1 MLTLLFSFIK
11 LLLLTDE
18 NWILEMFLIHFDFVV
33 MKLLLKKSGDA
44 FAIIHFKQADYSLN
58 ESVSNLSVVQ

>member
-1 MLTLLFSFIK
+1 
-11 LLLLTDE
+11 
-18 NWILEMFLIHFDFVV
+18 MFLIYFDFAV
-33 MKLLLKKSGDA
+33 MKLLLNKSGDA

>member
-1 MLTLLFSFIK
+1 
-11 LLLLTDE
+11 
-18 NWILEMFLIHFDFVV
+18 MFLIHFDFVV

-44 FAIIHFKQADYSLN
+44 FAIIHFKQAAYSLN